1 MPQDNCHTPG
11 FPAPP
16 ANKACELSPLIL
28 FILKT
33 HIKGVNDSL
42 DDAVGTGVH
51 EGDASLTKKASVCGG
66 AREDNERVARTSHRP
81 VCSIPV

>member
-1 MPQDNCHTPG
+1 MSVNL
-11 FPAPP
+11 
-16 ANKACELSPLIL
+16 LSF

-33 HIKGVNDSL
+33 HIKGIDDSL

-51 EGDASLTKKASVCGG
+51 EGDARLTKKTGVRGG
-66 AREDNERVARTSHRP
+66 AGEDDERVARTSHRP